1 MQDDATNTRN
11 AAEQPGPEA
20 NAAPIAAPATARKFR
35 HTPRWRWVVA
45 VGVVLLAALGWL
57 GGSEGGLRFLCAQ
70 LVQLSAGR
78 LQIEAPSGRLLG
90 DWHAHSVLWL
100 DDAQEVK
107 VDQLK
112 VSWSP
117 RELLRGQLVFER
129 IEAASLYIFN
139 TASTGPTPRPTS
151 LQLPL
156 ALRIQHVL
164 LGRVTFG
171 ERTQYGNI
179 PLLVAAGID
188 AGLDSDGRT
197 HRLERLQ
204 AQLGELALSASATLA
219 GEPPFALT
227 AQAVLSGAALGQPVV
242 LNLLGSGSLE
252 QVQIDG
258 QLATGAAEILPP
270 ISTPALPEKTG
281 KPVADTAAPAVAT
294 GELHALLTPFAA
306 HALASLRLQIND
318 LDPSPFA
325 AGAPQARLDVE
336 ARLESQDAAP
346 GEVLASGH
354 LRITNRRSGTL
365 DRNLMPLTS
374 LHAQINWQGER
385 LAFDD
390 FILELSGGGSLKG
403 QGHFS
408 GGRLEFDL
416 LARNVDAHALHAR
429 LVPTRLG
436 GPLRAR
442 FGGDTQNLELDLR
455 DAQFALNARASLN
468 PEALEV
474 SHLQVSSGEAR
485 LAAQGRLALSGEG
498 RFTAQGSVQNFDPA
512 RFLQRDVAIR
522 SMINA
527 GFEAS
532 GALRPELELGL
543 HFELRNSR
551 IGSQLLAGK
560 GDVDLLGSHL
570 RKVNI
575 NLEAAGNRMSA
586 LGAFGKAGDTLRLMV
601 QAPRLEALGWPGLA
615 GDARANFVLGGSLAS
630 PVFSGELQA
639 ARLRLAKRLDVQELS
654 FNGQLGAGAQGV
666 LSGLLRCTSCELPAY
681 GIPALALEAKAE
693 GLRQRHRLELRV
705 GLPDKREIR
714 VALDGGLREEAA
726 RRPGKA
732 SAVGSSPA
740 LIWSGTLGELRVGT
754 RAVEKARADAA
765 RIDTA
770 NAAPLLQLTAP
781 APLRVSPTALAFGPA
796 AIDGL
801 IGKLRI
807 ERLGHEQG
815 RWQSAGRWQNFRPQA
830 VLAEFPVIEAQLDA
844 FDRNNPQALVLGG
857 EWDFALN
864 SAPPAGRA
872 TLWREGGDLVL
883 GKLPLGLG
891 EARLQATL
899 DAGRLA
905 VKGQVHGSRLGNISA
920 EWNVQSALGAGGA
933 KQSLIDLQAPWQ
945 GRLQARIP
953 DLSWFGPLLGE
964 GWKLA
969 GQVDGELRLAGSA
982 ARPQLSG
989 EWRGTELALRT
1000 LDWGMRLERGQAL
1013 VEITPERLILRR
1025 LSFESDFQPLP
1036 RELKLEQNIDATKLT
1051 GTPGSFEASGELPLA
1066 GVTPGNVARLKLRLD
1081 RIGVM
1086 QRPDQWVAVSGEGEL
1101 RVGESVLDVMGKLRV
1116 DAGFWALAEAGRP
1129 RLSDDVVILQAQSEG
1144 SRNRVRRVVRLDL
1157 EADLGRSFHFRGAG
1171 VESRLAGQLR
1181 IRSNDAGLPRASGSI
1196 STVDGRFDAYGQ
1208 KLDIERGIINFQGA
1222 IDNPG
1227 LNILAVRRNLAVEAG
1242 VEVTGTA
1249 QRPLV
1254 RLVSSPNV
1262 PDTEKLSWLV
1272 LGRSPDQQG
1281 GRDSA
1286 LLLAAAQTILGGQD
1300 GGALRQLQRGL
1311 GIDEF
1316 GISSGQLGGADRLP
1330 TSRVAGSS
1338 GFGNSQTVNG
1348 QIVSVGKR
1356 LSANTLLS
1364 YEQSLDTM
1372 QSIVKLTH
1380 NLSRRFSLVGR
1391 AGSDNALDVFWNY
1404 SFGR

>member
-1 MQDDATNTRN
+1 MLAF
-11 AAEQPGPEA
+11 G
-20 NAAPIAAPATARKFR
+20 
-35 HTPRWRWVVA
+35 
-45 VGVVLLAALGWL
+45 GVLLAALGWL

-90 DWHAHSVLWL
+90 DWHAHSLLWL
-100 DDAQEVK
+100 DAAQEVE
-107 VDQLK
+107 VQQLT

-117 RELLRGQLVFER
+117 RELLRGQLVLDR
-129 IEAASLYIFN
+129 IEAASVHIFY
-139 TASTGPTPRPTS
+139 TASAGPMPRPAS
-151 LQLPL
+151 LELPL
-156 ALRIQHVL
+156 ALRIKQIQ
-164 LGRVTFG
+164 LGRLTFG
-171 ERTQYGNI
+171 ERTQFGNI
-179 PLLVAAGID
+179 PLLLAAGID
-188 AGLDSDGRT
+188 AGFASDGRT

-204 AQLGELALSASATLA
+204 AQLGELALSANAMLA

-252 QVQIDG
+252 HVQIDG
-258 QLATGAAEILPP
+258 QIATGAAGTVPP
-270 ISTPALPEKTG
+270 ESTGTQPAKPG
-281 KPVADTAAPAVAT
+281 KPSADSAAPAVAA

-306 HALASLRLQIND
+306 HALASLRLQMSKF
-318 LDPSPFA
+318 DPSLFA
-325 AGAPQARLDVE
+325 AGAPQAQLDVD
-336 ARLESQDAAP
+336 ARLESQVLGP

-354 LRITNRRSGTL
+354 LRITNRRSGAL
-365 DRNLMPLTS
+365 DRNQLPLTS
-374 LHAQINWQGER
+374 LHARIDWQGER
-385 LAFDD
+385 LGFDD
-390 FILELSGGGSLKG
+390 LILELSGGGRLMG
-403 QGHFS
+403 QGHFAE
-408 GGRLEFDL
+408 GRLELEL
-416 LARNVDAHALHAR
+416 LARNVDAHALHSR
-429 LVPTRLG
+429 LLPTRLA

-442 FGGDTQNLELDLR
+442 FGGDSQNLELDWR

-468 PEALEV
+468 PEAIEV
-474 SHLQVSSGEAR
+474 SQLQVTSGEAR
-485 LAAQGRLALSGEG
+485 IAAQGRLALSGEG

-512 RFLQRDVAIR
+512 RFLQRDAAVR

-532 GALRPELELGL
+532 GALRPALEIGL

-551 IGSQLLAGK
+551 IGTQLLAGK

-575 NLEAAGNRMSA
+575 NLEAAGNRLSA
-586 LGAFGKAGDTLRLMV
+586 LGAFGKSGDRLRLMV

-615 GDARANFVLGGSLAS
+615 GDAHANFVLGGSLAS

-639 ARLRLAKRLDVQELS
+639 ARLRLAKRLDVQGLS
-654 FNGQLGAGAQGV
+654 FNGQLGAGVQGV
-666 LSGLLRCTSCELPAY
+666 LTGLLRCTACELPAY

-693 GLRQRHRLELRV
+693 GLRQQHRLKLRA
-705 GLPDKREIR
+705 GLPDKLEIH
-714 VALDGGLREEAA
+714 VAADGGLHEEATH
-726 RRPGKA
+726 RPGA
-732 SAVGSSPA
+732 TNPVGSSPA
-740 LIWSGTLGELRVGT
+740 LFWSGTLGELRVAALAGGKT
-754 RAVEKARADAA
+754 RGNAARVDAV

-770 NAAPLLQLTAP
+770 KATPLLQLTAP
-781 APLRVSPTALAFGPA
+781 APVRVSHTALAFGPA
-796 AIDGL
+796 SIDGL
-801 IGKLRI
+801 IGNLRI

-830 VLAEFPVIEAQLDA
+830 VLAEFPAIEVQLDA
-844 FDRNNPQALVLGG
+844 FDRANPHPLVLGG

-864 SAPPAGRA
+864 SARPAGRA
-872 TLWREGGDLVL
+872 ALWRDGGDLVL

-899 DAGRLA
+899 GAGRLA
-905 VKGQVHGSRLGNISA
+905 VKGQVQGSRLGDISV
-920 EWNVQSALGAGGA
+920 EWNAQSALGTGSAMP
-933 KQSLIDLQAPWQ
+933 SPIDRQAPWQ

-969 GQVDGELRLAGSA
+969 GQLDGELRLAGSA

-989 EWRGTELALRT
+989 EWRGSELALRT
-1000 LDWGMRLERGQAL
+1000 LDWGMRLERGQAR
-1013 VEITPERLILRR
+1013 VEITAERLILHR

-1036 RELKLEQNIDATKLT
+1036 RELKLEQNVNAARLT
-1051 GTPGSFEASGELPLA
+1051 GTPGSFEASGELPLT
-1066 GVTPGNVARLKLRLD
+1066 GVTPGNAARLKLRLD
-1081 RIGVM
+1081 RVGVM

-1101 RVGESVLDVMGKLRV
+1101 RVGESVLDVAGKLRV
-1116 DAGFWALAEAGRP
+1116 DAGFWSLAEAGRP
-1129 RLSDDVVILQAQSEG
+1129 RLSDDVVIRQAQSEG
-1144 SRNRVRRVVRLDL
+1144 GRSRVRRVVRLDL

-1171 VESRLAGQLR
+1171 VESRLDGQVR

-1254 RLVSSPNV
+1254 RLVSTPNV
-1262 PDTEKLSWLV
+1262 PDSEKLSWLV
-1272 LGRSPDQQG
+1272 LGRPPDQQG

-1316 GISSGQLGGADRLP
+1316 GVSSGQLGGATRLP

-1372 QSIVKLTH
+1372 ESIVKLTH
-1380 NLSRRFSLVGR
+1380 NLSRHVSLVGR
-1391 AGSDNALDVFWNY
+1391 AGSDNALDVFWSF
-1404 SFGR
+1404 SFGH

>member
-1 MQDDATNTRN
+1 MQDDATNPRN
-11 AAEQPGPEA
+11 AAVRPEA
-20 NAAPIAAPATARKFR
+20 EPAESPGVFPRFR
-35 HTPRWRWVVA
+35 PTPRWRWVVA
-45 VGVVLLAALGWL
+45 IGGVLLAALGWL

-70 LVQLSAGR
+70 LVQFSAGR
-78 LQIEAPSGRLLG
+78 LQIEAPSGRLL
-90 DWHAHSVLWL
+90 DEWHAHSVLWL
-100 DDAQEVK
+100 DNTQEVK
-107 VDQLK
+107 VEQLT

-117 RELLRGQLVFER
+117 RELLRGQLTLER
-129 IEAASLYIFN
+129 IEAASLYIFT
-139 TASTGPTPRPTS
+139 TASSGPTPRPVS

-156 ALRIQHVL
+156 ALRIKQLL

-171 ERTQYGNI
+171 ERTPYGNI
-179 PLLVAAGID
+179 PLMVAAGID
-188 AGLDSDGRT
+188 AGFASDGRT

-258 QLATGAAEILPP
+258 QIATRADTLPP
-270 ISTPALPEKTG
+270 EPSPAQPEKPG
-281 KPVADTAAPAVAT
+281 KPAADSATPAVAA
-294 GELHALLTPFAA
+294 GELHVLLTPFAA
-306 HALASLRLQIND
+306 QSLATLRLQMSNI
-318 LDPSPFA
+318 DPSLFA

-336 ARLESQDAAP
+336 ARLESQAVAP

-354 LRITNRRSGTL
+354 LRIANRRSGAL
-365 DRNLMPLTS
+365 DRNLLPLTS

-385 LAFDD
+385 LGFDD
-390 FILELSGGGSLKG
+390 LNLELSGGGRLKG
-403 QGHFS
+403 QGHFAK
-408 GGRLEFDL
+408 GRLDLEL
-416 LARNVDAHALHAR
+416 LARNVDAHALHSR
-429 LVPTRLG
+429 LLPTRLA
-436 GPLRAR
+436 GPLRVR
-442 FGGDTQNLELDLR
+442 FSGDTQNLELDLR
-455 DAQFALNARASLN
+455 DAKFALNARASLN

-474 SHLQVSSGEAR
+474 SQLQLASGEAV

-498 RFTAQGSVQNFDPA
+498 RFTAQGSVKNFDPA
-512 RFLQRDVAIR
+512 RFVQRDAAVR

-527 GFEAS
+527 SFEAS
-532 GALRPELELGL
+532 GTLRPALELGL

-560 GDVDLLGSHL
+560 GDVDLLGNHL

-575 NLEAAGNRMSA
+575 NLEAVGNRLSAFGA
-586 LGAFGKAGDTLRLMV
+586 LGKTGDTLRLMV

-615 GDARANFVLGGSLAS
+615 GDASANFVLGGSLAS

-639 ARLRLAKRLDVQELS
+639 ARLRLAKQLEVQGLS

-666 LSGLLRCTSCELPAY
+666 LSGLLRCTACELPAY

-693 GLRQRHRLELRV
+693 GRRQQHHLELRV

-714 VALDGGLREEAA
+714 AALDGGLREEAV
-726 RRPGKA
+726 RRSGA
-732 SAVGSSPA
+732 ANSVGSSPA
-740 LIWSGTLGELRVGT
+740 LFWSGTLGELRV
-754 RAVEKARADAA
+754 AA
-765 RIDTA
+765 RPVGKTGTDAA
-770 NAAPLLQLTAP
+770 NAAPLLQLRAP
-781 APLRVSPTALAFGPA
+781 ALLRVSRTALAFGPVL
-796 AIDGL
+796 IDGL
-801 IGKLRI
+801 IGNLRI

-815 RWQSAGRWQNFRPQA
+815 HWQSAGRWQKFRPQA
-830 VLAEFPVIEAQLDA
+830 VLAEFPAIEAQLA
-844 FDRNNPQALVLGG
+844 VFDRANPHALVLGG

-864 SAPPAGRA
+864 TAARPAGRVA
-872 TLWREGGDLVL
+872 VWREGGDLL
-883 GKLPLGLG
+883 LAKLPLGLG
-891 EARLQATL
+891 EARLLATL

-905 VKGQVHGSRLGNISA
+905 VKGQIHGSRLGDISA
-920 EWNVQSALGAGGA
+920 EWTARSALGAGGA
-933 KQSLIDLQAPWQ
+933 MQTLIDRQAPWQ

-953 DLSWFGPLLGE
+953 DLSGFGPLLGE
-964 GWKLA
+964 GWKMA
-969 GQVDGELRLAGSA
+969 GQVDGEIRLAGSA

-1000 LDWGMRLERGQAL
+1000 LDWGMRLERGQAR

-1036 RELKLEQNIDATKLT
+1036 RALKLEPNIDAAWLT

-1066 GVTPGNVARLKLRLD
+1066 GVTPGNVARLQLRLD

-1101 RVGESVLDVMGKLRV
+1101 RVGESMLDVAGKLRV

-1129 RLSDDVVILQAQSEG
+1129 RLSDDVVILHAQSEG
-1144 SRNRVRRVVRLDL
+1144 GRSRVRRVVRLDL

-1171 VESRLAGQLR
+1171 VESRLDGQLR

-1222 IDNPG
+1222 INNPG
-1227 LNILAVRRNLAVEAG
+1227 LNILAVRRHLAVEAG

-1254 RLVSSPNV
+1254 RLVSTPNV
-1262 PDTEKLSWLV
+1262 PDSEKLSWLV

-1316 GISSGQLGGADRLP
+1316 GVNSGQLGGVTRLP

-1356 LSANTLLS
+1356 LSANTVLS

-1372 QSIVKLTH
+1372 ESIVKLTH
-1380 NLSRRFSLVGR
+1380 NLSRRVSLVAR

>member
-1 MQDDATNTRN
+1 MQDDAKNPRN
-11 AAEQPGPEA
+11 SAEQAEPQPH
-20 NAAPIAAPATARKFR
+20 AAPTEARRFR
-35 HTPRWRWVVA
+35 RTSRWRWMLA
-45 VGVVLLAALGWL
+45 VGGVLLAALGWL

-78 LQIEAPSGRLLG
+78 LQIEAPGGRLLG
-90 DWHAHSVLWL
+90 DWHAQSVRWL
-100 DDAQEVK
+100 DATEEVE
-107 VDQLK
+107 VQHLT
-112 VSWSP
+112 VRWSP
-117 RELLRGQLVFER
+117 RELLRGELVFER
-129 IEAASLYIFN
+129 IEAASLHIFH
-139 TASTGPTPRPTS
+139 TASAGPMPRPVS
-151 LQLPL
+151 LELPL
-156 ALRIQHVL
+156 ALRINQLL
-164 LGRVTFG
+164 LGRATFG
-171 ERTQYGNI
+171 EGTEYGRI
-179 PLLVAAGID
+179 PLLLAAGID
-188 AGLDSDGRT
+188 AGFASDGRT
-197 HRLERLQ
+197 HRLERVQ
-204 AQLGELALSASATLA
+204 AQLGELALTASATLA

-227 AQAVLSGAALGQPVV
+227 AQAVLNSAALEQPVL

-252 QVQIDG
+252 HLQIDG
-258 QLATGAAEILPP
+258 QLSSGATDAKPP
-270 ISTPALPEKTG
+270 ESTLTQTAIPG
-281 KPVADTAAPAVAT
+281 KPASDAAAPAVAA
-294 GELHALLTPFAA
+294 GELHALLTPFATQ
-306 HALASLRLQIND
+306 ALASLRLQMSN
-318 LDPSPFA
+318 LDPSLFA

-336 ARLESQDAAP
+336 ARLDSRATAP
-346 GEVLASGH
+346 GTEIASGH
-354 LRITNRRSGTL
+354 LRIANRLSGAL
-365 DRNLMPLTS
+365 DRNLLPLTS
-374 LHAQINWQGER
+374 LQAQINWQGER
-385 LAFDD
+385 LAFDEL
-390 FILELSGGGSLKG
+390 ILELSGGGRLKG
-403 QGHFS
+403 QGHFA
-408 GGRLEFDL
+408 GGRLELDL
-416 LARNVDAHALHAR
+416 LAHNVDAHALYAR
-429 LVPTRLG
+429 LLPTRLA

-442 FGGDTQNLELDLR
+442 FGGDSQNLELDLR
-455 DAQFALNARASLN
+455 DAQFALNARASLT

-474 SHLQVSSGEAR
+474 SHLQLARGEAR
-485 LAAQGRLALSGEG
+485 LAAQGRLALAGEG

-512 RFLQRDVAIR
+512 RFLQRDAAVR
-522 SMINA
+522 SMLNA

-532 GALRPELELGL
+532 GALRPALELGL

-551 IGSQLLAGK
+551 IGTQLLAGK

-570 RKVNI
+570 RKVDI
-575 NLEAAGNRMSA
+575 DLEAAGNRLSA
-586 LGAFGKAGDTLRLMV
+586 LGAFGKAGDTLRLTV
-601 QAPRLEALGWPGLA
+601 RAPGLEALGWPGLA
-615 GDARANFVLGGSLAS
+615 GDARADFVLGGSLAS

-639 ARLRLAKRLDVQELS
+639 TRLRLARQLDVQGLS

-666 LSGLLRCTSCELPAY
+666 LSGLLRCTACELPAY
-681 GIPALALEAKAE
+681 GIPALALEARAE
-693 GLRQRHRLELRV
+693 GLRQRHRLELRA

-714 VALDGGLREEAA
+714 VALDGGLHEEAA
-726 RRPGKA
+726 RRPGA
-732 SAVGSSPA
+732 ANSGGNPPA
-740 LIWSGTLGELRVGT
+740 LSWSGTLSELRV
-754 RAVEKARADAA
+754 AA
-765 RIDTA
+765 RTVGKVNAETA
-770 NAAPLLQLTAP
+770 NAAPLLRLTAP
-781 APLRVSPTALAFGPA
+781 APLRLSRTALAFGPA
-796 AIDGL
+796 LIDGL
-801 IGKLRI
+801 IGNLRI

-830 VLAEFPVIEAQLDA
+830 VLAEFPAIEAQLEA
-844 FDRNNPQALVLGG
+844 FDRANPQALVLGG

-864 SAPPAGRA
+864 SAARPVGRA
-872 TLWREGGDLVL
+872 AVWREGGDLVL

-891 EARLQATL
+891 EARLQASL

-905 VKGQVHGSRLGNISA
+905 VKGQVHGSRLGDISL
-920 EWNVQSALGAGGA
+920 EWNAQSALGAGGA
-933 KQSLIDLQAPWQ
+933 TQSLIDRQAPWQ
-945 GRLQARIP
+945 GRLQARLP

-969 GQVDGELRLAGSA
+969 GQLDGELLLAGSA
-982 ARPQLSG
+982 ARPRLSG
-989 EWRGTELALRT
+989 DWRGSELALRT
-1000 LDWGMRLERGQAL
+1000 LDRGMRLERGQAL
-1013 VEITPERLILRR
+1013 LEITPERLILHR

-1036 RELKLEQNIDATKLT
+1036 RALKLEPNVDAALLT
-1051 GTPGSFEASGELPLA
+1051 GTPGSFEASGELPLT
-1066 GVTPGNVARLKLRLD
+1066 GVTPGSAARLKLRLD
-1081 RIGVM
+1081 RVGVM

-1101 RVGESVLDVMGKLRV
+1101 RVGERVLDVVGKLRV
-1116 DAGFWALAEAGRP
+1116 DAGFWSLGEAGRP
-1129 RLSDDVVILQAQSEG
+1129 RLSDDVVIRQAQSEG
-1144 SRNRVRRVVRLDL
+1144 GRSRVRQVLRLDL
-1157 EADLGRSFHFRGAG
+1157 EADLGRSFHFSGAG
-1171 VESRLAGQLR
+1171 VESRLDGQLR

-1254 RLVSSPNV
+1254 RLVSTPNV

-1311 GIDEF
+1311 GIDEI
-1316 GISSGQLGGADRLP
+1316 GVSRGQLGGVERLP

-1372 QSIVKLTH
+1372 ESIVKLTH
-1380 NLSRRFSLVGR
+1380 NLSRRVSLVAR

>member
-1 MQDDATNTRN
+1 MQDDTTTTRN
-11 AAEQPGPEA
+11 TTVQPAPEPH
-20 NAAPIAAPATARKFR
+20 AAPTAARRFR
-35 HTPRWRWVVA
+35 PTPRWRWILA
-45 VGVVLLAALGWL
+45 VGGVLLAALGWL

-70 LVQLSAGR
+70 LVQISAGR

-90 DWHAHSVLWL
+90 DWHAHSLFWL
-100 DDAQEVK
+100 DAAQEVE
-107 VDQLK
+107 VQQLT

-117 RELLRGQLVFER
+117 RELLRGQLVLDR
-129 IEAASLYIFN
+129 IEAASLHIFYS
-139 TASTGPTPRPTS
+139 ASTGPTPRPAS

-156 ALRIQHVL
+156 ALRIKQIL
-164 LGRVTFG
+164 LGSVTFG

-179 PLLVAAGID
+179 PLLLAAGID
-188 AGLDSDGRT
+188 ARFASDGRT

-204 AQLGELALSASATLA
+204 AQLGELALSASTTLA

-252 QVQIDG
+252 HVQIDG
-258 QLATGAAEILPP
+258 QIATGAADTLSPESTPGQP
-270 ISTPALPEKTG
+270 EKPGKPAADSATPAL
-281 KPVADTAAPAVAT
+281 AA

-306 HALASLRLQIND
+306 QALSSLRVQISN
-318 LDPSPFA
+318 LDPSLFA
-325 AGAPQARLDVE
+325 AGAPQAQLDVD
-336 ARLESQDAAP
+336 ARLESQATVP
-346 GEVLASGH
+346 GEVLSSGH
-354 LRITNRRSGTL
+354 LRITNRSSGAL
-365 DRNLMPLTS
+365 DRNLLPLTS
-374 LHAQINWQGER
+374 LRAQINWQGER
-385 LAFDD
+385 LGFDD
-390 FILELSGGGSLKG
+390 LILELSGGGRLAG
-403 QGHFS
+403 QGHFAE
-408 GGRLEFDL
+408 GRLDLEL
-416 LARNVDAHALHAR
+416 LARNVDAHALHSQ
-429 LVPTRLG
+429 LLPTRLA

-442 FGGDTQNLELDLR
+442 FSGETQNLELDWR

-474 SHLQVSSGEAR
+474 SNLQVASGAAV

-512 RFLQRDVAIR
+512 RFLQRDVAVR

-527 GFEAS
+527 RFEAS
-532 GALRPELELGL
+532 GALRPALELGL

-551 IGSQLLAGK
+551 IGTQLLAGK

-570 RKVNI
+570 RKVDI
-575 NLEAAGNRMSA
+575 NLEAAGNRLSA
-586 LGAFGKAGDTLRLMV
+586 LGAFGKAGDTLRLTV
-601 QAPRLEALGWPGLA
+601 QAPKLEALGWPGLA
-615 GDARANFVLGGSLAS
+615 GDASANFVLGGSLAS

-639 ARLRLAKRLDVQELS
+639 ARLRLAKQIDVQGLS

-666 LSGLLRCTSCELPAY
+666 LTGLLRCTACELTAY

-693 GLRQRHRLELRV
+693 GLRQQHHLELRV
-705 GLPDKREIR
+705 GLPEKREIR
-714 VALDGGLREEAA
+714 VALDGGLPEEAV
-726 RRPGKA
+726 RRSSAA
-732 SAVGSSPA
+732 SSVGSSTA
-740 LIWSGTLGELRVGT
+740 LFWSGKLSELRV
-754 RAVEKARADAA
+754 AARPVGKADAA
-765 RIDTA
+765 SKP
-770 NAAPLLQLTAP
+770 PLLQLTAP
-781 APLRVSPTALAFGPA
+781 APLRVSLTALAFGPVS
-796 AIDGL
+796 IDGL
-801 IGKLRI
+801 IGNLRI

-830 VLAEFPVIEAQLDA
+830 VLDEFPAIEGQLDA
-844 FDRNNPQALVLGG
+844 FDRANPHALVLGG
-857 EWDFALN
+857 EWDFSLN
-864 SAPPAGRA
+864 GTRPAGHA
-872 TLWREGGDLVL
+872 ALWREGGDLVL

-891 EARLQATL
+891 EARLQANL
-899 DAGRLA
+899 DAGRLT
-905 VKGQVHGSRLGNISA
+905 VRGQVHGSRLGDIIG
-920 EWNVQSALGAGGA
+920 EWNAQSALGAGGPMP
-933 KQSLIDLQAPWQ
+933 SLIDRQAPWQ

-969 GQVDGELRLAGSA
+969 GQLDGELRLAGSA

-989 EWRGTELALRT
+989 KWRGSQLALRT

-1036 RELKLEQNIDATKLT
+1036 RALKLEQNIDAARLT
-1051 GTPGSFEASGELPLA
+1051 GTPGSFEASGELPLT
-1066 GVTPGNVARLKLRLD
+1066 GVTPGNAARLKLRLD
-1081 RIGVM
+1081 RVGVM

-1101 RVGESVLDVMGKLRV
+1101 RVGESVLDVAGKLRV

-1129 RLSDDVVILQAQSEG
+1129 RLSDDVVIRQAQSEG
-1144 SRNRVRRVVRLDL
+1144 GRSRVRRVVRLDL

-1171 VESRLAGQLR
+1171 VESRLDGQVR
-1181 IRSNDAGLPRASGSI
+1181 IRSDDAGLPRASGSI

-1254 RLVSSPNV
+1254 RLVSTPNV
-1262 PDTEKLSWLV
+1262 PDSEKLSWLV
-1272 LGRSPDQQG
+1272 LGRPPDQQG

-1300 GGALRQLQRGL
+1300 GGALRQLQRGM

-1316 GISSGQLGGADRLP
+1316 GVSSGQLGGATRLP

-1356 LSANTLLS
+1356 LSANTVLS

-1372 QSIVKLTH
+1372 ESIVKLTH
-1380 NLSRRFSLVGR
+1380 NLSRRISLVAR
-1391 AGSDNALDVFWNY
+1391 AGSDNALDIFWNY